1 MGNNDSY
8 TVYYAK
14 CCGNDKN
21 CYYRNTGESNSA
33 EELKKFFS
41 YDHTFIQFKNNYR
54 KTDNFICANVVTLDC
69 DNDHSDDEKE
79 WIHPEDIASIIPDV
93 SCLVY
98 TSRNHMK
105 QKGGK
110 SPRPRFH
117 AAFPV
122 HTFVSAEEYVEFTK
136 KVQNAFPFFDDNALD
151 AGRFFYGNPGTEV
164 TIIEGTTLLTD
175 FIVDEPEDEDS
186 IGDTFTD
193 DDFANLGEIIPEG
206 SRNSTM
212 SKFAAKVLKRFGD
225 TGEAYECFM
234 SKSQQCVPLLDK
246 SELKTIW
253 NSAKKLY
260 KKISSQP
267 DYIPPEEYNKPIN
280 DEWDK
285 PIPFD
290 KQELPPFPID
300 ALPQTIK
307 DYVVAVS
314 ESTQTPIDMSATASL
329 GVLALCVQGKY
340 QIQGKPDWIEPLN
353 LYTVVVADP
362 SERKSAIIK
371 HMTKPIDSFEASFNQ
386 SNAANLNF
394 NRAQKRI
401 LERRQR
407 ALEESAAKGKYDK
420 QAMDELTKE
429 LAEFKEMK
437 PLRLYVDDVTTEK
450 LITVLSECD
459 GKTAIISTEGGIF
472 EMLSGLYSKNVNI
485 DVMLK
490 AYSGDCIRV
499 DRIGRVSESI
509 MSPTLTVLL
518 TVQHNVLSGMMSN
531 NTFRGRGLT
540 ARFLYC
546 MPKSIVGER
555 RYRTEA
561 IPTEVKDRY
570 SFLIHDLLKEQ
581 TKNNIPNIITLSTK
595 ADELLESF
603 SNEVESK
610 LKNEY
615 SDIGDWA
622 GKLVGTVLRIA
633 GILYR
638 ASTIRD
644 DFLKDDEE
652 PLVVDEST
660 MKNAIAIGRYFT
672 EHAISAF
679 STMCVD
685 TITNQSKRV
694 LTAIK
699 KDNLSEFTRRDIMRK
714 CRFLKTAEDVQTV
727 LNHLCEYG
735 YISPTG
741 VVDTNTKG
749 KTSQQKY
756 IVNPYTTD
764 IPL

>member
-1 MGNNDSY
+1 MGINDSY

-54 KTDNFICANVVTLDC
+54 KTDNFVSANVVTLDC
-69 DNDHSDDEKE
+69 DNDHSDDEKD
-79 WIHPEDIASIIPDV
+79 WIYPEDITTLFSNVP
-93 SCLVY
+93 CLVY

-122 HTFVSAEEYVEFTK
+122 HTFVSAEEYSEFTR
-136 KVQNAFPFFDDNALD
+136 KVQKTFSFFDDNALD
-151 AGRFFYGNPGTEV
+151 AGRFFYGNPETEV
-164 TIIEGTTLLTD
+164 TIIEGTKLLTD

-225 TGEAYECFM
+225 TQEAYECFM

-246 SELKTIW
+246 SELNSIW

-267 DYIPPEEYNKPIN
+267 HYIPPEEYNKPFE

-290 KQELPPFPID
+290 KQELPPFPVD
-300 ALPQTIK
+300 ALPQTIR

-314 ESTQTPIDMSATASL
+314 ETTQTPVDMSATVSL

-371 HMTKPIDSFEASFNQ
+371 HMTKPIDNFETTFNQ
-386 SNAANLNF
+386 KNAANLKF
-394 NRAQKRI
+394 NKAQKRI

-429 LAEFKEMK
+429 LSEFKEMN

-450 LITVLSECD
+450 LTTILSENG
-459 GKTAIISTEGGIF
+459 GKAAIISTEGGIF
-472 EMLSGLYSKNVNI
+472 EMLSGLYSKTVNI

-490 AYSGDCIRV
+490 GYSGDCIRV
-499 DRIGRVSESI
+499 DRVGRISESI
-509 MSPTLTVLL
+509 MNPALTMLL
-518 TVQHNVLSGMMSN
+518 AVQHNVLAGIMDN
-531 NTFRGRGLT
+531 GTFRGRGLT
-540 ARFLYC
+540 ARILFS
-546 MPKSIVGER
+546 MPPSVVGER
-555 RYRTEA
+555 KYRTEP
-561 IPTEVKDRY
+561 IPAEVKEKY
-570 SFLIHDLLKEQ
+570 YALIHHLLEDKMNDSITEE
-581 TKNNIPNIITLSTK
+581 ITLSPE
-595 ADELLESF
+595 ADKVLESF
-603 SNEVESK
+603 SNEVECK

-615 SDIGDWA
+615 SDICDWA

-633 GILYR
+633 GILCR
-638 ASTIRD
+638 ASIVRRD
-644 DFLKDDEE
+644 EFLMDEE
-652 PLVVDEST
+652 PLVVDEDT

-672 EHAISAF
+672 EHANSAF
-679 STMCVD
+679 SLMGVD
-685 TITNQSKRV
+685 ALTKQSKSV
-694 LTAIK
+694 LNAIK
-699 KDNLSEFTRRDIMRK
+699 QDNITEFTRRDIMRK
-714 CRFLKTAEDVQTV
+714 CRFLKTADEAQIV
-727 LNHLCEYG
+727 LNHLTDYG
-735 YISPTG
+735 YISAKET
-741 VVDTNTKG
+741 VVTNTKG
-749 KTSQQKY
+749 RTPNQIY
-756 IVNPYTTD
+756 IVNPY
-764 IPL
+764 I

>member
-1 MGNNDSY
+1 MGINDSY
-8 TVYYAK
+8 TVYYAN
-14 CCGNDKN
+14 CCSNDKN
-21 CYYRNTGESNSA
+21 CYYRNTGKSNST

-41 YDHTFIQFKNNYR
+41 YDHTFIHFKNNYR
-54 KTDNFICANVVTLDC
+54 KKDNFLCANVVTLDC
-69 DNDHSDDEKE
+69 DNDHSDDEKD
-79 WIHPEDIASIIPDV
+79 WIYPEVIESIFHNVP
-93 SCLVY
+93 CLIY

-105 QKGGK
+105 QKGDK

-117 AAFPV
+117 VAFPV
-122 HTFVSAEEYVEFTK
+122 RIFTDVEKYAEFTK
-136 KVQNAFPFFDDNALD
+136 KVQNAYTFFDDKALD
-151 AGRFFYGNPGTEV
+151 GARFFYGNPETEV
-164 TIIEGTTLLTD
+164 TILEGTTLLSD
-175 FIVDEPEDEDS
+175 FIVDEAENDS
-186 IGDTFTD
+186 FTD
-193 DDFANLGEIIPEG
+193 DAFANLGEIIPEG

-212 SKFAAKVLKRFGD
+212 SKFAAKALKRFGD

-234 SKSQQCVPLLDK
+234 SKSQQCVPLLDE

-253 NSAKKLY
+253 NSAKRFY
-260 KKISSQP
+260 NNKISSQP
-267 DYIPPEEYNKPIN
+267 GYIPPEEYNKPFE

-290 KQELPPFPID
+290 KQELPPFPVD
-300 ALPQTIK
+300 ALPQTIR

-314 ESTQTPIDMSATASL
+314 ETTQTPVDMSATVSL

-386 SNAANLNF
+386 NNAWALNM
-394 NRAQKRI
+394 NKAHKRV

-509 MSPTLTVLL
+509 MNPTLTVLL

-546 MPKSIVGER
+546 MPESIVGER
-555 RYRTEA
+555 RFRTEA
-561 IPTEVKDRY
+561 IPPEVKDRY
-570 SFLIHDLLKEQ
+570 SSLLHNLLGVQMKD
-581 TKNNIPNIITLSTK
+581 NIPNIITLSTK

-652 PLVVDEST
+652 PLVVDEDT

-685 TITNQSKRV
+685 NITNQSKRV

-699 KDNLSEFTRRDIMRK
+699 KDSISEFTRRDIMRK

-741 VVDTNTKG
+741 VVDTNGKG
-749 KTSQQKY
+749 KPSQQKY

-764 IPL
+764 MPL

>member
-8 TVYYAK
+8 VVYYSN
-14 CCGNDKN
+14 CRNNDKN
-21 CYYRNTGESNSA
+21 CYYRKAGESNSA

-79 WIHPEDIASIIPDV
+79 WIYPEDIASIIPDV

-136 KVQNAFPFFDDNALD
+136 KVQNAFPFFDNQALD
-151 AGRFFYGNPGTEV
+151 AGRFFYGNPETEV
-164 TIIEGTTLLTD
+164 TIIEGTKLLTD
-175 FIVDEPEDEDS
+175 FIVDEPRVEPV
-186 IGDTFTD
+186 D
-193 DDFANLGEIIPEG
+193 DAFANLGEIIPEG

-246 SELKTIW
+246 SELNSIW

-267 DYIPPEEYNKPIN
+267 DYIPPEEYNKPFD

-290 KQELPPFPID
+290 NQKLPPFPVD
-300 ALPQTIK
+300 ALPQTIR

-314 ESTQTPIDMSATASL
+314 ETTQTPVDMSATVSL

-371 HMTKPIDSFEASFNQ
+371 HMTKPIDSFETSFNQ
-386 SNAANLNF
+386 SNAANLKF

-407 ALEESAAKGKYDK
+407 ALEEQAAKGKYDK
-420 QAMDELTKE
+420 KAMDELTKE

-509 MSPTLTVLL
+509 MNPTLTVLL

-581 TKNNIPNIITLSTK
+581 TKDNIPNIITLSTK

>member
-8 TVYYAK
+8 TVCYAN

-41 YDHTFIQFKNNYR
+41 YDHTFIHFKNNYR
-54 KTDNFICANVVTLDC
+54 KKDNFICANVVTLDC
-69 DNDHSDDEKE
+69 DNDHSDNEKD
-79 WIHPEDIASIIPDV
+79 WIYPENIESLFPNV
-93 SCLVY
+93 PCLIY

-105 QKGGK
+105 QKGDK

-117 AAFPV
+117 VVFPV
-122 HTFVSAEEYVEFTK
+122 CKFVNVEEYTGFTK
-136 KVQNAFPFFDDNALD
+136 KVQKAFTFFDDNALD
-151 AGRFFYGNPGTEV
+151 GARFFYGNPETEV
-164 TIIEGTTLLTD
+164 TVIEGTTSLND
-175 FIVDEPEDEDS
+175 FIVDEAENDS
-186 IGDTFTD
+186 FTD
-193 DDFANLGEIIPEG
+193 DDFAKLGEIIPEG

-225 TGEAYECFM
+225 TVEAYECFM

-246 SELKTIW
+246 SELNSIW

-267 DYIPPEEYNKPIN
+267 DYIPPEEYNKPFE

-290 KQELPPFPID
+290 NQKLPPFPVD
-300 ALPQTIK
+300 ALPQTIR

-314 ESTQTPIDMSATASL
+314 ETTQTPVDMSATVSL

-362 SERKSAIIK
+362 SERKSAVIK
-371 HMTKPIDSFEASFNQ
+371 HMTKPIDNFETSFNQ
-386 SNAANLNF
+386 SNTANLKF
-394 NRAQKRI
+394 NKAQKRI

-420 QAMDELTKE
+420 KAMDELTKE

-450 LITVLSECD
+450 LTTILSENG
-459 GKTAIISTEGGIF
+459 GKAAIISTEGGIF
-472 EMLSGLYSKNVNI
+472 EMLSGLYSKTVNI

-490 AYSGDCIRV
+490 GYSGDCIRV
-499 DRIGRVSESI
+499 DRVGRISESI
-509 MSPTLTVLL
+509 MNPALTMLL
-518 TVQHNVLSGMMSN
+518 AVQHNVLAGIMDN
-531 NTFRGRGLT
+531 GTFRGRGLT
-540 ARFLYC
+540 ARILFS
-546 MPKSIVGER
+546 MPPSVVGER
-555 RYRTEA
+555 KYRTEP
-561 IPTEVKDRY
+561 IPAEVKEKY
-570 SFLIHDLLKEQ
+570 YALIRHLLEDKMNDSITEE
-581 TKNNIPNIITLSTK
+581 ITLSPE
-595 ADELLESF
+595 ADKVLESF
-603 SNEVESK
+603 SNEVECK

-615 SDIGDWA
+615 SDICDWA

-633 GILYR
+633 GNLCR
-638 ASTIRD
+638 ASIVRRD
-644 DFLKDDEE
+644 EFLMDEE
-652 PLVVDEST
+652 SLVVDEDT

-679 STMCVD
+679 SLMGVD
-685 TITNQSKRV
+685 AITKQSKSV
-694 LTAIK
+694 LNAIK
-699 KDNLSEFTRRDIMRK
+699 QDNITEFTRRDIMRK
-714 CRFLKTAEDVQTV
+714 CRFLKTADEVQIV
-727 LNHLCEYG
+727 LNHLTDYG
-735 YISPTG
+735 YISAKET
-741 VVDTNTKG
+741 VVTNTKG
-749 KTSQQKY
+749 RTPNQTY
-756 IVNPYTTD
+756 IVNPY
-764 IPL
+764 I

>member
-1 MGNNDSY
+1 MGNNNSY
-8 TVYYAK
+8 TVYYSD
-14 CCGNDKN
+14 CCSNDKN
-21 CYYRNTGESNSA
+21 CYYRNTGVSNST

-41 YDHTFIQFKNNYR
+41 NDHTFIQFKNNYR
-54 KTDNFICANVVTLDC
+54 KKDNFICADVVTLDC

-79 WIHPEDIASIIPDV
+79 WIYPENIESLFPNV
-93 SCLVY
+93 PCLIY

-105 QKGGK
+105 QKGDK

-117 AAFPV
+117 VVFPV
-122 HTFVSAEEYVEFTK
+122 CKFVNVEEYTGFTK
-136 KVQNAFPFFDDNALD
+136 KVQKAFTFFDDNALD
-151 AGRFFYGNPGTEV
+151 GARFFYGNPETEV
-164 TIIEGTTLLTD
+164 TVIEGTTLLND
-175 FIVDEPEDEDS
+175 FIVDEAEND
-186 IGDTFTD
+186 GFTD
-193 DDFANLGEIIPEG
+193 DDFAKLGEIIPEG

-225 TGEAYECFM
+225 TQEAYECFM

-267 DYIPPEEYNKPIN
+267 DYIPPKEYNKPFE

-290 KQELPPFPID
+290 KQELPPFPVD
-300 ALPQTIK
+300 ALPQTIR

-314 ESTQTPIDMSATASL
+314 ETTQTPVDMSATVSL

-362 SERKSAIIK
+362 SERKSAVIK
-371 HMTKPIDSFEASFNQ
+371 HMTKPIDNFEASFNQ

-429 LAEFKEMK
+429 LAEFKEIK

-472 EMLSGLYSKNVNI
+472 EMLSGLYSKTVNI

-490 AYSGDCIRV
+490 GYSGDCIRV
-499 DRIGRVSESI
+499 DRVGRISESI
-509 MSPTLTVLL
+509 MNPALTMLL
-518 TVQHNVLSGMMSN
+518 AVQHNVLAGIMDN
-531 NTFRGRGLT
+531 GTFRGRGLT
-540 ARFLYC
+540 ARILFS
-546 MPKSIVGER
+546 MPPSVVGER
-555 RYRTEA
+555 KYRTEP
-561 IPTEVKDRY
+561 IPAEVKEKY
-570 SFLIHDLLKEQ
+570 YALIHHLLEDKMNDSITEE
-581 TKNNIPNIITLSTK
+581 ITLSPE
-595 ADELLESF
+595 ADKVLESF
-603 SNEVESK
+603 SNEVECK

-615 SDIGDWA
+615 SDICDWA

-633 GILYR
+633 GILCR
-638 ASTIRD
+638 ASIVRRD
-644 DFLKDDEE
+644 DFLMDEE
-652 PLVVDEST
+652 PLVVDEDT

-679 STMCVD
+679 SLMGVD
-685 TITNQSKRV
+685 ALTKQSKSV
-694 LTAIK
+694 LNAIK
-699 KDNLSEFTRRDIMRK
+699 QDNISEFTRRDIMRK
-714 CRFLKTAEDVQTV
+714 CRFLKTADEVQIV
-727 LNHLCEYG
+727 LNHLTDYG
-735 YISPTG
+735 YISAKET
-741 VVDTNTKG
+741 VATNAKG
-749 KTSQQKY
+749 RTPNQTY
-756 IVNPYTTD
+756 IVNPY
-764 IPL
+764 I

>member
-1 MGNNDSY
+1 MGINDSY
-8 TVYYAK
+8 TVYYAN

-33 EELKKFFS
+33 DELKKFFS

-54 KTDNFICANVVTLDC
+54 KKDNFICANVVTLDC
-69 DNDHSDDEKE
+69 DNDHSDDEKD
-79 WIHPEDIASIIPDV
+79 WIYPKDIESIFHDV
-93 SCLVY
+93 PCLIY

-105 QKGGK
+105 QKGDK
-110 SPRPRFH
+110 LPRPRFH
-117 AAFPV
+117 VVFPV
-122 HTFVSAEEYVEFTK
+122 CKFVNVEEYAEFTK
-136 KVQNAFPFFDDNALD
+136 KVQNAYYFFDDKALD
-151 AGRFFYGNPGTEV
+151 GARFFYGNPETEV
-164 TIIEGTTLLTD
+164 TILKGTTLLSD
-175 FIVDEPEDEDS
+175 FIVDEAENYS
-186 IGDTFTD
+186 FTD
-193 DDFANLGEIIPEG
+193 DDFANLGEIIHEG

-212 SKFAAKVLKRFGD
+212 SKFAGKVLKRFGD
-225 TGEAYECFM
+225 TVEAYECFM
-234 SKSQQCVPLLDK
+234 SKSQQCVPLLDE

-253 NSAKKLY
+253 NSAKRFY
-260 KKISSQP
+260 NKISSQP
-267 DYIPPEEYNKPIN
+267 GYIPPEEYNKPFE

-290 KQELPPFPID
+290 SKELPPFPVD
-300 ALPQTIK
+300 ALPQTIR

-314 ESTQTPIDMSATASL
+314 ETTQTPVDMSATASL

-386 SNAANLNF
+386 NNAASLNF
-394 NRAQKRI
+394 NKAQKRI

-429 LAEFKEMK
+429 LTEFKEMK

-450 LITVLSECD
+450 LINVLSECD

-472 EMLSGLYSKNVNI
+472 EMLSGLYSKSVNI

-509 MSPTLTVLL
+509 MNPTLTVLL

-546 MPKSIVGER
+546 MPESIVGER

-561 IPTEVKDRY
+561 IPTEVKDGY

-581 TKNNIPNIITLSTK
+581 TKDNIPNIITLSPK

-633 GILYR
+633 GIMCR
-638 ASTIRD
+638 ASIIRD

-652 PLVVDEST
+652 PLVVDEDT

-741 VVDTNTKG
+741 VVDTNGKG

>member
-8 TVYYAK
+8 VVYYSN
-14 CCGNDKN
+14 CRNNDKN
-21 CYYRNTGESNSA
+21 CYYRKAGESNSA

-79 WIHPEDIASIIPDV
+79 WIYPEDIASIIPDV

-136 KVQNAFPFFDDNALD
+136 KVQNAFPFFDNQALD
-151 AGRFFYGNPGTEV
+151 AGRFFYGNPETEV
-164 TIIEGTTLLTD
+164 TIIEGTKLLTD
-175 FIVDEPEDEDS
+175 FIVDEPRVEPV
-186 IGDTFTD
+186 D
-193 DDFANLGEIIPEG
+193 DAFANLGEIIPEG

-246 SELKTIW
+246 SELNSIW

-267 DYIPPEEYNKPIN
+267 DYIPPEEYNKPFD

-290 KQELPPFPID
+290 KQELPPFPVD
-300 ALPQTIK
+300 ALPQTIR

-314 ESTQTPIDMSATASL
+314 ETTQTPVDMSATVSL

-371 HMTKPIDSFEASFNQ
+371 HMTKPIDSFETSFNQ
-386 SNAANLNF
+386 SNAANLKF

-407 ALEESAAKGKYDK
+407 ALEEQAAKGKYDK
-420 QAMDELTKE
+420 KAMDELTKE

-509 MSPTLTVLL
+509 MNPTLTVLL

-581 TKNNIPNIITLSTK
+581 TKDNIPNIITLSTK

>member
-8 TVYYAK
+8 TVCYAN

-41 YDHTFIQFKNNYR
+41 YDHTFIHFKNNYR
-54 KTDNFICANVVTLDC
+54 KKDNFICANVVTLDC
-69 DNDHSDDEKE
+69 DNDHSDNEKD
-79 WIHPEDIASIIPDV
+79 WIYPENIESLFPNV
-93 SCLVY
+93 PCLIY

-105 QKGGK
+105 QKGDK

-117 AAFPV
+117 VVFPV
-122 HTFVSAEEYVEFTK
+122 CKFVNVEEYTGFTK
-136 KVQNAFPFFDDNALD
+136 KVQKAFTFFDDNALD
-151 AGRFFYGNPGTEV
+151 GARFFYGNPETEV
-164 TIIEGTTLLTD
+164 TVIEGTTLLND
-175 FIVDEPEDEDS
+175 FIVDEAENDS
-186 IGDTFTD
+186 FTD

-225 TGEAYECFM
+225 TVEAYECFM

-246 SELKTIW
+246 SELNSIW
-253 NSAKKLY
+253 NSAKRFY
-260 KKISSQP
+260 NNKISSQP
-267 DYIPPEEYNKPIN
+267 DYIPPEEYNKPFE

-290 KQELPPFPID
+290 NQKLPPFPVD
-300 ALPQTIK
+300 ALPQTIR

-314 ESTQTPIDMSATASL
+314 ESTQTPVDMSATVSL

-386 SNAANLNF
+386 SNAANLKF
-394 NRAQKRI
+394 NKAQKRI

-450 LITVLSECD
+450 LTTILSENG
-459 GKTAIISTEGGIF
+459 GKAAIISTEGGIF
-472 EMLSGLYSKNVNI
+472 EMLSGLYSKTVNI

-490 AYSGDCIRV
+490 GYSGDCIRV
-499 DRIGRVSESI
+499 DRVGRISESI
-509 MSPTLTVLL
+509 MNPALTMLL
-518 TVQHNVLSGMMSN
+518 AVQHNVLAGIMDN
-531 NTFRGRGLT
+531 GTFRGRGLT
-540 ARFLYC
+540 ARILFS
-546 MPKSIVGER
+546 MPPSVVGER
-555 RYRTEA
+555 KYRTEP
-561 IPTEVKDRY
+561 IPAEVKEKY
-570 SFLIHDLLKEQ
+570 YALIHHLLEDKMNDSITEE
-581 TKNNIPNIITLSTK
+581 ITLSPE
-595 ADELLESF
+595 ADKVLESF
-603 SNEVESK
+603 SNEVECK

-615 SDIGDWA
+615 CDICDWA

-633 GILYR
+633 GILCR
-638 ASTIRD
+638 ASIIRD
-644 DFLKDDEE
+644 DFLRDEE

-679 STMCVD
+679 SLMGVD
-685 TITNQSKRV
+685 ALTKQSKSV
-694 LTAIK
+694 LNAIK
-699 KDNLSEFTRRDIMRK
+699 QDNITEFTRRDIMRK
-714 CRFLKTAEDVQTV
+714 CRFLKTADEVQIV
-727 LNHLCEYG
+727 LNHLTDYG
-735 YISPTG
+735 YISAKET
-741 VVDTNTKG
+741 VVTNTKG
-749 KTSQQKY
+749 RTPNQTY
-756 IVNPYTTD
+756 IVNPY
-764 IPL
+764 I